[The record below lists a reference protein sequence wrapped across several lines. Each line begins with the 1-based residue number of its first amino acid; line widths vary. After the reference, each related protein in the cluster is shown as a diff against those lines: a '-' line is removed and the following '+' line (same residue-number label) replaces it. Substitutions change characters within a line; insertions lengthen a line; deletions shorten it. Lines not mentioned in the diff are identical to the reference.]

1 MPVTAAMLQ
10 TIFGGEGDPAA
21 RLYVIGSLALTAAIV
36 LFALRLHSEVV
47 QVKYRGAVELR
58 PFSCSDTARSSFVK
72 RVCYDK
78 ANNYMLINLSGTYY
92 HYCAIDDGTVSALL
106 AAVSMGRF
114 YNKNIK
120 GQFDCRVHQVP
131 GY

>member
-1 MPVTAAMLQ
+1 VETVNRIP
-10 TIFGGEGDPAA
+10 
-21 RLYVIGSLALTAAIV
+21 RLYVIGFLALTAAIV
-36 LFALRLHSEVV
+36 LFASRLHSEVV
-47 QVKYRGAVELR
+47 QVKYRGAVDLR

-92 HYCAIDDGTVSALL
+92 HYCAIDYGTVSALL

-120 GQFDCRVHQVP
+120 GRFDCRVHQVP